1 MKKWI
6 LLIMISTFLIA
17 GCSTSSENTS
27 SNSAL
32 NGKSN
37 EAAVEIEFWH
47 AMSGD
52 RDEAINEIVENFN
65 NEQDEVIVKAI
76 NQGNG
81 KYADLEKKLMAA
93 GKANQLP
100 AVSQVTATIV
110 PEFTKNGF
118 VEELNPYIENEDYG
132 LTDDSLEDIIEP
144 FREASIWD
152 GSYYTLPF
160 GKSIRVLYYNKGIL
174 EEHGF
179 DVPET
184 WDELKE
190 IAIQVTNDNVVGMGF
205 ENDFYLEYQS
215 LLAQMGGKYIDEE
228 KNEVLFNSKEG
239 IQALQFIKDLF
250 DEGAARMPGEDGFL
264 SGPFARGDV
273 AMYITS
279 SPGVTHIRELVE
291 DDLEWSTA
299 VLPAYDGSSSTSF
312 FGNEILM
319 YSQST
324 EEEKIAAWKFM
335 KYLISTEVT
344 TEWAT
349 KSGYLPA
356 RYSAIES
363 EEYKNFL
370 EEDPEF
376 LPSVEQF
383 DAAIMSPRIPG
394 AKAIENILFEE
405 FDEVILDRKT
415 VEEALDSAETRANE
429 ELNK

>member
-1 MKKWI
+1 
-6 LLIMISTFLIA
+6 
-17 GCSTSSENTS
+17 
-27 SNSAL
+27 
-32 NGKSN
+32 
-37 EAAVEIEFWH
+37 
-47 AMSGD
+47 
-52 RDEAINEIVENFN
+52 
-65 NEQDEVIVKAI
+65 
-76 NQGNG
+76 
-81 KYADLEKKLMAA
+81 
-93 GKANQLP
+93 
-100 AVSQVTATIV
+100 
-110 PEFTKNGF
+110 
-118 VEELNPYIENEDYG
+118 NPYIENEDYG

-279 SPGVTHIRELVE
+279 SPGVTHIRGLVE

-319 YSQST
+319 YRQST
-324 EEEKIAAWKFM
+324 
-335 KYLISTEVT
+335 
-344 TEWAT
+344 
-349 KSGYLPA
+349 
-356 RYSAIES
+356 

-415 VEEALDSAETRANE
+415 VEEALDSAEARANK

>member
-160 GKSIRVLYYNKGIL
+160 GKSI
-174 EEHGF
+174 
-179 DVPET
+179 
-184 WDELKE
+184 
-190 IAIQVTNDNVVGMGF
+190 
-205 ENDFYLEYQS
+205 
-215 LLAQMGGKYIDEE
+215 
-228 KNEVLFNSKEG
+228 
-239 IQALQFIKDLF
+239 
-250 DEGAARMPGEDGFL
+250 
-264 SGPFARGDV
+264 
-273 AMYITS
+273 
-279 SPGVTHIRELVE
+279 
-291 DDLEWSTA
+291 
-299 VLPAYDGSSSTSF
+299 
-312 FGNEILM
+312 
-319 YSQST
+319 
-324 EEEKIAAWKFM
+324 
-335 KYLISTEVT
+335 
-344 TEWAT
+344 
-349 KSGYLPA
+349 
-356 RYSAIES
+356 
-363 EEYKNFL
+363 
-370 EEDPEF
+370 
-376 LPSVEQF
+376 
-383 DAAIMSPRIPG
+383 
-394 AKAIENILFEE
+394 
-405 FDEVILDRKT
+405 
-415 VEEALDSAETRANE
+415 
-429 ELNK
+429 